1 MKDVDTIRKQLNL
14 NQLELA
20 QELGISRRSYNN
32 RIENND
38 WKITELI
45 KLYNLSKDEIEIK
58 CGANTYSIK
67 INKIA

>member
-1 MKDVDTIRKQLNL
+1 MADIENIRKQLNL
-14 NQLELA
+14 NQTELA

-32 RIENND
+32 RIEDND

-45 KLYNLSKDEIEIK
+45 KLYNMCNQEIEIK

>member
-1 MKDVDTIRKQLNL
+1 MAEIENIRKQLNL
-14 NQLELA
+14 NQTELA

-32 RIENND
+32 RIEDND

-45 KLYNLSKDEIEIK
+45 KLYNMCNQEIEIK